1 VNKIEFYRR
10 KDEAWFLDP
19 KEDFARKSISFEMR
33 RDPLTGH
40 ISRIVSFR
48 RKIPEIKVNEE
59 VLEASKK
66 NCPFCPE
73 QLPALTPLFIPEI
86 ASEGRLERGG
96 ASLFPNSFP
105 YARHSWVVVLS
116 KEHFLSLDQLSTEVL
131 MDGFLVAQEA
141 TARVERRDPTF
152 SYTSIN
158 WNYLPQSGGGLFHP
172 HLQVVIE
179 EAATASHAKVLKGLK
194 QYEARGGRSFWED
207 WLVQEMKTDERYA
220 GNQGDIHFLMA
231 FSPGGILGEVVIL
244 FSQRVVLKDVT
255 LDDWRAFSEG
265 LVRVFRFLK
274 TKNID
279 SFNLSIFSGKAEGV
293 QSRVYARL
301 VPRILIPPWNTSDI
315 NYFEKLHEEVICV
328 VSPEELCGELK
339 PFFSQSS

>member
-1 VNKIEFYRR
+1 
-10 KDEAWFLDP
+10 
-19 KEDFARKSISFEMR
+19 
-33 RDPLTGH
+33 
-40 ISRIVSFR
+40 
-48 RKIPEIKVNEE
+48 
-59 VLEASKK
+59 
-66 NCPFCPE
+66 
-73 QLPALTPLFIPEI
+73 
-86 ASEGRLERGG
+86 
-96 ASLFPNSFP
+96 
-105 YARHSWVVVLS
+105 
-116 KEHFLSLDQLSTEVL
+116 
-131 MDGFLVAQEA
+131 
-141 TARVERRDPTF
+141 
-152 SYTSIN
+152 
-158 WNYLPQSGGGLFHP
+158 
-172 HLQVVIE
+172 
-179 EAATASHAKVLKGLK
+179 
-194 QYEARGGRSFWED
+194 
-207 WLVQEMKTDERYA
+207 MKTDERYA

-339 PFFSQSS
+339 PFFSQSSRPSGGLVLS